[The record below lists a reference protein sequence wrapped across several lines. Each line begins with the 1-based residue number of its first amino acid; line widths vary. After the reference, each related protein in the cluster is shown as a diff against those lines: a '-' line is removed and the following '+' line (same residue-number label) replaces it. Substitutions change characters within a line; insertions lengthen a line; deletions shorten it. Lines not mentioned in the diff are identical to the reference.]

1 MIIKKILVYT
11 DFSEFSIRAYS
22 YALNLAFSYN
32 AEVHV
37 VNLLTVNK
45 EECVE
50 SNNNLLKCRKEIL
63 SAEEELN
70 RFINKI
76 QSIKT
81 EVFDKVITG
90 NNFSDVIKY
99 GESINADLL
108 VISFDFPIPNSV
120 NTALQVNTKIP
131 VININRS
138 GKPIPFQSYLK
149 SMAFTE
155 ENYLY

>member
-11 DFSEFSIRAYS
+11 DFSEFSIKAYS

-32 AEVHV
+32 AEVHI

-45 EECVE
+45 DECEE
-50 SNNNLLKCRKEIL
+50 NNNILEFRKEVL

-70 RFINKI
+70 RFVNKI

-90 NNFSDVIKY
+90 NNFSEIIKY

-108 VISFDFPIPNSV
+108 VISFEFPIPNSV